1 MDKKEDLHELLQKI
15 SESIEKG
22 RLEYKRK
29 SEEYWNSLTK
39 EQQEMLFYV
48 ITSKLYN
55 AEIVDKRSY
64 RGVLYSEFGFDHSMY
79 LVGMWSNFF
88 DLHQHIKPPTD

>member
-1 MDKKEDLHELLQKI
+1 
-15 SESIEKG
+15 
-22 RLEYKRK
+22 
-29 SEEYWNSLTK
+29 
-39 EQQEMLFYV
+39 MLFYV

-64 RGVLYSEFGFDHSMY
+64 RGVLYSEFGFDPSMY

-88 DLHQHIKPPTD
+88 DLHQHIEPSTN